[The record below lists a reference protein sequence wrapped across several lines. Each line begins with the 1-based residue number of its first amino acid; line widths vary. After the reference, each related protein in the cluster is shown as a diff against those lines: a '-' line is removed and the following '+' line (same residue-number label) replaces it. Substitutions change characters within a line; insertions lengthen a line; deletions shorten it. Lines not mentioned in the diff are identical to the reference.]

1 MCDKKGATLSSG
13 QVGFVH
19 YGPMPVLALY
29 CFLLVEKDEKN
40 ISLTTKAKAKPE
52 TFWMNT
58 MRKPMQLP
66 ISTMSRTN
74 LQGILSNHASP
85 RRANEAAT
93 DSDRNRKL
101 QQGEAPSRAFPRH
114 TSKMGRSWCQPTLL
128 CMLKS
133 DVCQQSSFSAWGA
146 ALHIQIAPTPE
157 QIWTSLN
164 NQRLLIL
171 CVTNVQA
178 PSMEPRVRTTT
189 APYCFNWPWRMFTQ
203 CNNPTALLAA
213 FGARLWWHPH
223 KCRSKSR
230 SGAAWLWGGEAR
242 DIRWRPLRNLKRMTS
257 LQEIGKW

>member
-74 LQGILSNHASP
+74 LQDILSNHASP
-85 RRANEAAT
+85 RRTNEAVT
-93 DSDRNRKL
+93 ETGNCSKGRHPVERFPGIL
-101 QQGEAPSRAFPRH
+101 QRWAIVDASPHSCACSRV
-114 TSKMGRSWCQPTLL
+114 TSVNSHHFQH
-128 CMLKS
+128 
-133 DVCQQSSFSAWGA
+133 

-171 CVTNVQA
+171 CDTNVQA

-213 FGARLWWHPH
+213 FGAGLWWHPH

-230 SGAAWLWGGEAR
+230 SRAAWLWGGEER

>member
-1 MCDKKGATLSSG
+1 MAPCQSLPFTASCLLKKMKRTSHWQPKQRRSLKPFEWTQCESLCSCQSVQCRG
-13 QVGFVH
+13 QTSR
-19 YGPMPVLALY
+19 
-29 CFLLVEKDEKN
+29 
-40 ISLTTKAKAKPE
+40 ISYPTTPPQEEQMKQWQKQE
-52 TFWMNT
+52 T
-58 MRKPMQLP
+58 
-66 ISTMSRTN
+66 
-74 LQGILSNHASP
+74 
-85 RRANEAAT
+85 AA
-93 DSDRNRKL
+93 R
-101 QQGEAPSRAFPRH
+101 EAPSRAFPRH
-114 TSKMGRSWCQPTLL
+114 TSKMGHSWCQPTLL

-213 FGARLWWHPH
+213 FGAGLWWHPH

-230 SGAAWLWGGEAR
+230 SRAAWLWGGEAR

-257 LQEIGKW
+257 LQETGKW